1 MIRIKNNFFLSRI
14 VYKYVYRD
22 SEFNIAMNKIGMD
35 IRRNFSRRIV
45 EKLEIITRNALKSL
59 TKYFST
65 VIAES
70 SNRYISKILK
80 M

>member
-1 MIRIKNNFFLSRI
+1 MIRIKYNFFLSRI